1 MKKSFL
7 FCGFFLYSITG
18 FTQNTFPTAAN
29 TNVGIGT
36 TSPSTRLQITSA
48 SSGTSGVRLTNL
60 TSSTAT
66 TTGNGKALSVDSSG
80 NIILTPV
87 LNTATSSTNIYN
99 TNGSLSS
106 ARTVSLNNFS
116 LNFNSTTAGGN
127 LFINGT
133 TGNVGIG
140 NTSPTSA
147 LDVNG
152 IFKSRSVL
160 ATNTANSATSFS
172 SSLEYLKNSNVFGV
186 GYEMTDL
193 GLSGA
198 TRRMLNFYD
207 LHAWSNE
214 VSMNDDLFILNV
226 VDRNNKER
234 LSFYGNKSGGSS
246 NGKSNFVI
254 NDKNESEIFKI
265 IDEGNNNISLQ
276 MGKANSRFILGGYG
290 DYVPGLPHKFVVQN
304 GSALIEG
311 NILTSSNIGIGTSS
325 FVDGNDSYRL
335 SVDGAVRAHRVR
347 VYTTWADYV
356 FEKNYNLPTLE
367 DVEKHIEENGHL
379 KDIPSAKEVE
389 EKGIELGEMNKL
401 LLQKIEELTLY
412 MIEMKKEIN
421 TLKSQAKNN

>member
-1 MKKSFL
+1 M
-7 FCGFFLYSITG
+7 YYATG
-18 FTQNTFPTAAN
+18 YTQNTFPTAVN

-36 TSPSTRLQITSA
+36 ISPSTRLQITSSTA
-48 SSGTSGVRLTNL
+48 GTSGVRLTNM
-60 TSSTAT
+60 TSATST
-66 TTGNGKALSVDSSG
+66 TTGNSKALSVDSSG

-87 LNTATSSTNIYN
+87 LNTAANATNIYN
-99 TNGSLSS
+99 SNGTLS
-106 ARTVSLNNFS
+106 ATRTVSLNNFN
-116 LNFNSTTAGGN
+116 LNFNSTTVGGN
-127 LFINGT
+127 FFINGT
-133 TGNVGIG
+133 TGSVGIG

-152 IFKSRSVL
+152 IFKSKSVL
-160 ATNTANSATSFS
+160 ATNTATSATSFAT
-172 SSLEYLKNSNVFGV
+172 SLDYLKNSNVFGA
-186 GYEMTDL
+186 GYEMADL

-214 VSMNDDLFILNV
+214 ISMNDDMFLLNV

-234 LSFYGNKSGGSS
+234 FSFNGHKSGGAS

-254 NDKNESEIFKI
+254 MDKNEAEIFKI
-265 IDEGNNNISLQ
+265 IDDGNNNTSLQ
-276 MGKANSRFILGGYG
+276 MGKSNSRFILGGYS

-325 FVDGNDSYRL
+325 FVDGSDNYRL
-335 SVDGAVRAHRVR
+335 SVQGAIRAHRVR

-367 DVEKHIEENGHL
+367 EVERHIKENGHL
-379 KDIPSAKEVE
+379 KDIPSAIEVE
-389 EKGIELGEMNKL
+389 ENGIELGEMNKL

-412 MIEMKKEIN
+412 VIEMKKEIN
-421 TLKSQAKNN
+421 TLKNQTKNN